1 MVIDREYIQEL
12 REHAFLEISKE
23 TEEELLQRFGTE
35 PQPYV
40 WSEQDLWEQVRK
52 VLNRQKG
59 GLSCRKK

>member
-59 GLSCRKK
+59 DPSCGEK